1 MRLPAR
7 SMNRPSRSS
16 GNAGPTS
23 ARGQGRSGAGSTR
36 ISQMPRRPSRSPS
49 IMKSGGRAA
58 EDAHRGAGMATL
70 NEIMTA
76 EVYSTTGDVS
86 VAEVANSMVKGRFG
100 SAVVM
105 EGSMLVGIFT
115 ERDVL
120 RAAASGA
127 DLTSSPVSEWMTRD
141 PVTAAPDMD
150 ADDAAEIMM
159 GQGFRHL
166 PVVDGTTLL
175 GIVSLR
181 DILRV
186 RIRRPQP

>member
-1 MRLPAR
+1 
-7 SMNRPSRSS
+7 
-16 GNAGPTS
+16 
-23 ARGQGRSGAGSTR
+23 
-36 ISQMPRRPSRSPS
+36 
-49 IMKSGGRAA
+49 
-58 EDAHRGAGMATL
+58 MATL

-120 RAAASGA
+120 RAAASGS
-127 DLTSSPVSEWMTRD
+127 DLSSSPVSEWMTRD
-141 PVTAAPDMD
+141 PVTAGPDMD

-166 PVVDGTTLL
+166 PVADGTKLL

>member
-1 MRLPAR
+1 
-7 SMNRPSRSS
+7 
-16 GNAGPTS
+16 
-23 ARGQGRSGAGSTR
+23 
-36 ISQMPRRPSRSPS
+36 
-49 IMKSGGRAA
+49 
-58 EDAHRGAGMATL
+58 MATL
-70 NEIMTA
+70 NDIMSRDVFT
-76 EVYSTTGDVS
+76 TTGDVS
-86 VAEVANSMVKGRFG
+86 VAAAANSMVKGRFG

-105 EGSMLVGIFT
+105 EGSWLVGIFT

-127 DLTSSPVSEWMTRD
+127 DLTTSPVSEWMTRD
-141 PVTAAPDMD
+141 PVTAGPDVD

-166 PVVDGTTLL
+166 PVVEGTTLL

-186 RIRRPQP
+186 RIRRPQR